1 MNRDIVELQEDV
13 SQSPLYSEDLA
24 PVPPSK
30 RTWTKWN
37 LAAIWVGMAVC
48 IPTYLLAS
56 YMIKTGLSWIEAL
69 IIIGVANLII
79 TAIMLNAHAGST
91 IFSTYSRCIARD
103 IAILALATFPLT
115 VCTDS
120 AADKMVNKLSY
131 PAFNRN
137 IKSIHNITLLSSI
150 ALIVIG
156 AFTAPQKK

>member
-1 MNRDIVELQEDV
+1 
-13 SQSPLYSEDLA
+13 
-24 PVPPSK
+24 
-30 RTWTKWN
+30 
-37 LAAIWVGMAVC
+37 
-48 IPTYLLAS
+48 
-56 YMIKTGLSWIEAL
+56 
-69 IIIGVANLII
+69 
-79 TAIMLNAHAGST
+79 MLNAHAGST